1 MFDAFWLLDNF
12 NFSYIRCRYRN
23 RAQELSVLIK
33 DQPMTGLQ
41 KSVWWIEYVI
51 RHKGARHLRSPAL
64 DLPFYQYYLLDVIGT
79 IFFVLI
85 LFLYLVHKLF
95 LYVPYLFNFSSSK
108 KLKSS

>member
-1 MFDAFWLLDNF
+1 MSGLLCF
-12 NFSYIRCRYRN
+12 VCRYRK

-41 KSVWWIEYVI
+41 KAVWWIEYVI

-64 DLPFYQYYLLDVIGT
+64 DLPFYQYYLLDVIAI
-79 IFFVLI
+79 IFFLSI
-85 LFLYLVHKLF
+85 LSLYLVCKLF
-95 LYVPYLFNFSSSK
+95 LYTSYLFKSSSSK